1 MTEGEYT
8 PDRASAEPNAA
19 PVMMFTA
26 TGLTSIIISVRR
38 INPSLLDIFLN
49 GAKYAFGYGQDLRR
63 ISEIIGKIKAK
74 DRNPT
79 K

>member
-26 TGLTSIIISVRR
+26 TGLTSIIISERR
-38 INPSLLDIFLN
+38 INPSLIDIFLN
-49 GAKYAFGYGQDLRR
+49 GAKYAFGYWQDLRK
-63 ISEIIGKIKAK
+63 ISEII
-74 DRNPT
+74 
-79 K
+79 